1 MSIAIYIQ
9 LSHLRINLV
18 LCLTLAACSAPPRPA
33 VSRAW
38 PAMNATMSAAVWG
51 RNGDSTRVVRAL
63 DAARDSVDSL
73 DARLTRRA
81 RVASL
86 DSIQRAIKART
97 GVTLV
102 LDSIVAGYAL
112 DRAARVMRD
121 VVDSGL
127 LALGDQYLWIGPA
140 TTHTSRPVGIPHP
153 DNSLDILGYVMLERG
168 SIRIASRARSERKA
182 RTASVTV
189 LAPDALS
196 ATAWAEAFLVW
207 GCDSALA
214 NAQGYGVVC
223 ADSTGVRWTT
233 DLQNRV
239 SLPSPSRAGRGP

>member
-38 PAMNATMSAAVWG
+38 PAMNATMSAAAWG
-51 RNGDSTRVVRAL
+51 RSRDSTRVARAL
-63 DAARDSVDSL
+63 DAARGAGHSL

-86 DSIQRAIKART
+86 DSIQLAIKARS

-112 DRAARVMRD
+112 DR
-121 VVDSGL
+121 SEE
-127 LALGDQYLWIGPA
+127 
-140 TTHTSRPVGIPHP
+140 HTS
-153 DNSLDILGYVMLERG
+153 
-168 SIRIASRARSERKA
+168 
-182 RTASVTV
+182 
-189 LAPDALS
+189 
-196 ATAWAEAFLVW
+196 
-207 GCDSALA
+207 
-214 NAQGYGVVC
+214 
-223 ADSTGVRWTT
+223 
-233 DLQNRV
+233 
-239 SLPSPSRAGRGP
+239 